1 MHKQTVLTGAAGR
14 STRYRWFVA
23 ALFFIIYTVAAAD
36 RANLGVALP
45 FLRKEYAMS
54 NTEAGG
60 LVSLFLLAYA
70 AAQLPSAWL
79 LSKFGVRKVFT
90 ISMILTS
97 LATGLTGMVGSL
109 LSLKLCRIGL
119 GLAEGPLPIGVTSTI
134 NTWFPSKEKGTASGI
149 FLSAVKFGPVITPI
163 LGAAIIAI
171 WGWKALFLW
180 FALPG
185 IVLSVFWFLL
195 VPNRPAESRFVNNA
209 EVALIEET
217 AGGKAGTA
225 GTALSA
231 PMPRLDKFIRVRE
244 EKMLTTT
251 SEVLS
256 SWNIIGCALG
266 YCFQL
271 GISSVLLSWIPTYLL
286 TVKKFSIMNMG
297 FIAAAPWVGAIIGN
311 VIGGLLADRLLDKRR
326 KPGMLISALATA
338 LMMYALINA
347 PAEPVAYGFL
357 LFITGALLSVGYS
370 AYMVYPMPFVSKAKF
385 PVANAVV
392 NMGGQLGGAATPWIV
407 GILLDSLGW
416 DYVFI
421 FMAGIS
427 CLTFVVVLSISEPL
441 KLRRAGSATDPT
453 LVRPVK
459 NGVVS

>member
-1 MHKQTVLTGAAGR
+1 MHKPSLADAAKP
-14 STRYRWFVA
+14 TRYRWFVA

-45 FLRKEYAMS
+45 FLRKEYEMS

-90 ISMILTS
+90 LSMIFTS
-97 LATGLTGMVGSL
+97 IATGLTGMVGSL
-109 LSLKLCRIGL
+109 LSLKICRIAL
-119 GLAEGPLPIGVTSTI
+119 GLAEGPLPIGVTTTI

-163 LGAAIIAI
+163 LGAAIIAL
-171 WGWKALFLW
+171 WGWQALFLW
-180 FALPG
+180 FAIPG
-185 IVLSVFWFLL
+185 IVLSVFWFWL
-195 VPNRPAESRFVNNA
+195 VPDRPSDSRFVNRA
-209 EVALIEET
+209 EVERIEERGEGQ
-217 AGGKAGTA
+217 AGGANGAASK
-225 GTALSA
+225 
-231 PMPRLDKFIRVRE
+231 PMPRLDKLIRVRDE
-244 EKMLTTT
+244 RVLTSTR
-251 SEVLS
+251 EVLT
-256 SWNIIGCALG
+256 SWNMIGCALG

-297 FIAAAPWVGAIIGN
+297 FVAAAPWVGAIVGN
-311 VIGGLLADRLLDKRR
+311 IIGGLLADRLLDKRR
-326 KPGMLISALATA
+326 KPGMLISAVSTA
-338 LMMYALINA
+338 VMMYVLINA
-347 PAEPVAYGFL
+347 PAEPFTYGAL
-357 LFITGALLSVGYS
+357 LFLTGMLLSVGYS

-392 NMGGQLGGAATPWIV
+392 NIGGQLGGAATPWIV
-407 GILLDSLGW
+407 GMLLDHWGW
-416 DYVFI
+416 DYVFA

-427 CLTFVVVLSISEPL
+427 CLTFLVVLTISEPL
-441 KLRRAGSATDPT
+441 KLRRSGQPDEAARNSLHA
-453 LVRPVK
+453 
-459 NGVVS
+459 